1 MYGSAVTFYE
11 QVNSAHESLPL
22 MRKDLGVRDKD
33 DKVGIS
39 IVQLWFYHQI
49 YSVGSTLHVQ
59 VYLHAIKMAILF
71 CIQSFLVQFVP
82 YFFITWHHVA
92 Y

>member
-1 MYGSAVTFYE
+1 MTFYE
-11 QVNSAHESLPL
+11 QVNSAHESLPH

-39 IVQLWFYHQI
+39 IVQLWFYHHI
-49 YSVGSTLHVQ
+49 YSVGSALHVQ
-59 VYLHAIKMAILF
+59 VYLHAIKMAVLF

-82 YFFITWHHVA
+82 YFFITWHHFA